1 MTGMRMLAW
10 TARHEIK
17 PHHRAGQWRSCLR
30 GMGRRCPHP
39 PLERS
44 AGIALALAALLVAA
58 RWRAALLVDTVGLA
72 AGVLIPMAGVMFS
85 DQAHGV
91 GRFTLDSTARTITRA
106 ARWSVA
112 IIKAHMV

>member
-1 MTGMRMLAW
+1 MRQAL
-10 TARHEIK
+10 TTVH
-17 PHHRAGQWRSCLR
+17 
-30 GMGRRCPHP
+30 
-39 PLERS
+39 RS

-58 RWRAALLVDTVGLA
+58 GWRAALLVDTVGLA